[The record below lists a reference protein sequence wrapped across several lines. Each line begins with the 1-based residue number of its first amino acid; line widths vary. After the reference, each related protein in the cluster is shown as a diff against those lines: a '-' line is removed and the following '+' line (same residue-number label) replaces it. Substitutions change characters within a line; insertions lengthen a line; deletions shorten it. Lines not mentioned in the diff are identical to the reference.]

1 MIHVAAL
8 LLSLPWTGAAAAEGV
23 EPRGAYVEARTAA
36 VFAGACHFGGQA
48 TTQGRGALLAW
59 HFDGGSHHG
68 VELAGV
74 DVVAVLSAGENLA
87 DAAAKRRS
95 WIYVSNA
102 DGSAARDAA
111 VDWLRANRSELF
123 GSVQSVRAVSL
134 ALAIEGERY
143 SVRSDAGFAL
153 EGATLLDRACCR
165 MPFNVWYR
173 PFVALDQPIVG
184 HNDEFRV
191 SDRAVDERWSRPD
204 ENAAFVGAFGER
216 AAARGGE
223 RAAARGKD

>member
-8 LLSLPWTGAAAAEGV
+8 VLSLPFSAGAVRDV

-59 HFDGGSHHG
+59 HFDGGAHQG

-74 DVVAVLSAGENLA
+74 NVIAVLSAADNLA
-87 DAAAKRRS
+87 DAGVKRRS
-95 WIYVSNA
+95 WIYVSDA
-102 DGSAARDAA
+102 AQPKARDAA
-111 VDWLRANRSELF
+111 VDWLRTNRSELF
-123 GSVQSVRAVSL
+123 GAVESVRAVPL
-134 ALAIEGERY
+134 AVSIEAERY
-143 SVRSDAGFAL
+143 AVRSDVGFAL
-153 EGATLLDRACCR
+153 KGATLPDRACCS

-173 PFVALDQPIVG
+173 PFVALEKAIVG

-191 SDRAVDERWSRPD
+191 NDRTVGERWSRPD
-204 ENAAFVGAFGER
+204 ENAAFTGRFGGAAVTR
-216 AAARGGE
+216 A
-223 RAAARGKD
+223 KD